1 MRDIQKKPREP
12 IDLNPHE
19 WRSER
24 PKRREPIFGSGAL
37 PLLGELLGF
46 AFGICLLILVAFL
59 GMHFKGMLFGEP
71 QGRQTPLQPGDST
84 VIDGY
89 TIKRI
94 N

>member
-1 MRDIQKKPREP
+1 LILRE
-12 IDLNPHE
+12 IDLPPHR
-19 WRSER
+19 WKSDR

-46 AFGICLLILVAFL
+46 AFGICLLILIAVL
-59 GMHFKGMLFGEP
+59 GTHVRDMMFGEP
-71 QGRQTPLQPGDST
+71 PQAHQTPLLPGDST
-84 VIDGY
+84 IVDGY